1 MSLTLNIYICIY
13 ENFKIENRRV
23 CSKFESL
30 HSKRC
35 SVPPR
40 RCTTLCGG
48 LKYPNQFHRMTREK
62 LRVISPGGISLL
74 RLIQGLVVRMP
85 IPHLVPR
92 AWWGRGMSREDD
104 EEEERQGRE
113 GKGRERRIQYE
124 ATPQRIKHPSVLIL
138 LVSYTEDRGD
148 ALIYETSA
156 HMVATSG
163 DGTAALWWQSFPSGK
178 HQSAEMDRAS
188 RATEDRARQEVD
200 FNRGKRKWVGHP
212 HRKGSFWQCMKD
224 WVLVSSTCSKINL
237 SNWL

>member
-1 MSLTLNIYICIY
+1 M
-13 ENFKIENRRV
+13 KIEEYVPN
-23 CSKFESL
+23 SN
-30 HSKRC
+30 SKRC

-163 DGTAALWWQSFPSGK
+163 DGTAAL
-178 HQSAEMDRAS
+178 
-188 RATEDRARQEVD
+188 
-200 FNRGKRKWVGHP
+200 
-212 HRKGSFWQCMKD
+212 
-224 WVLVSSTCSKINL
+224 
-237 SNWL
+237 